1 MPPSTPTEPGL
12 PNNEVLSEGYQESYH
27 KTEYHVSKIHE
38 RAVSTSTLGGLFV
51 RNGGFIKGLLGL
63 LPSKVWVFPDC
74 VVPWVRNVTFAP
86 LVTCST

>member
-38 RAVSTSTLGGLFV
+38 RDGY
-51 RNGGFIKGLLGL
+51 LLDNL
-63 LPSKVWVFPDC
+63 TVANENNK
-74 VVPWVRNVTFAP
+74 R
-86 LVTCST
+86 